1 MSDFTHVLQ
10 EAFGAERVLCEAPL
24 RDLTTFHV
32 GGPAQWLLETR
43 GSDELLTALRLAH
56 TAGVPVVLL
65 GGGSN
70 VLIADSGVRG
80 LVLRPRGGAIVH
92 VDPGRLRQW

>member
-32 GGPAQWLLETR
+32 L
-43 GSDELLTALRLAH
+43 S
-56 TAGVPVVLL
+56 
-65 GGGSN
+65 
-70 VLIADSGVRG
+70 LIH
-80 LVLRPRGGAIVH
+80 I
-92 VDPGRLRQW
+92 

>member
-32 GGPAQWLLETR
+32 GGPASGCSRRAVPTR
-43 GSDELLTALRLAH
+43 
-56 TAGVPVVLL
+56 
-65 GGGSN
+65 
-70 VLIADSGVRG
+70 
-80 LVLRPRGGAIVH
+80 
-92 VDPGRLRQW
+92 W